1 MIPILNLL
9 TMGGGRQPIEIDGNT
24 VFVNFEDTILHVIRG
39 VEKTM
44 TLYVDEDGKKRVSIN
59 YNLWLP
65 SGVSI
70 ATSTWKVENSSN
82 LVTLAD
88 DSDDGTSTEVYVTAT
103 TRNQE
108 IWIQNKIITDAA
120 IPETR
125 YQSILINCVR
135 VAG

>member
-9 TMGGGRQPIEIDGNT
+9 GMGGGQQPIEIDGNT
-24 VFVNFEDTILHVIRG
+24 VFVGFQDDTLHVIRG

-44 TLYVDEDGKKRVSIN
+44 TLYVDEDGKKRASIN
-59 YNLWLP
+59 YSLWLP
-65 SGVSI
+65 SSVSI
-70 ATSTWKVENSSN
+70 ATSTWSVEDSSN
-82 LVTLAD
+82 LVTLAN
-88 DSDDGTSTEVYVTAT
+88 DSDDGVSAEVYVTAT

-108 IWIQNKIITDAA
+108 IWIKNKIITDAA

>member
-9 TMGGGRQPIEIDGNT
+9 TMGGGRQAIVTDGNT
-24 VFVNFEDTILHVIRG
+24 VFVNFQDDTLHVIRG
-39 VEKTM
+39 VDKTM
-44 TLYVDEDGKKRVSIN
+44 TLYVDEDGKKRASIN

-65 SGVSI
+65 DNISI
-70 ATSTWKVENSSN
+70 ASSVWSVEDSST
-82 LVTLAD
+82 LVTLAN
-88 DSDDGTSTEVYVTAT
+88 DSNDGTSAEVYVTAT

-108 IWIQNKIITDAA
+108 IFIKNVIITDAA

-125 YQSILINCVR
+125 SQSILINCVR